1 MRTSHFGLVCEY
13 TFLHIV
19 VGYGKKCAD
28 IYLFQCTKLTV
39 SERDMEKEHQYQ
51 IAKRRAA
58 KEKAN
63 RPDSG
68 KKKKSK
74 SKRSPTEDSFSS

>member
-1 MRTSHFGLVCEY
+1 M
-13 TFLHIV
+13 
-19 VGYGKKCAD
+19 
-28 IYLFQCTKLTV
+28 LFQCARLTV

-63 RPDSG
+63 KPESAKR
-68 KKKKSK
+68 KKSK
-74 SKRSPTEDSFSS
+74 SKRPPTEDSFSS